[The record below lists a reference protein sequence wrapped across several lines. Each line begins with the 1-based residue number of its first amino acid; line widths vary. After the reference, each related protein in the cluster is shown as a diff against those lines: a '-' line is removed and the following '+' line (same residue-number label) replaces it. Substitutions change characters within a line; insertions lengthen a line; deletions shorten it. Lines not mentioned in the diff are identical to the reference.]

1 MLQPLPLYFPL
12 QFSASSEFLAL
23 GGRDCWENL
32 GNNCIRLAAVPF
44 HTLPTLPPKSF
55 RRVGARG
62 RGTFFK
68 RFPSPAEAASSES
81 LALGG
86 EGPFAKGPL
95 PQTPSPQNLRGKDRL
110 EMQGNNRIRLAAVPF
125 HTLPT
130 LPPKSFRRVG
140 ARGRGT
146 FFKRFPSPEKPSPAK
161 ILAEP
166 MFFRKAL
173 PRPPSQRHSNP

>member
-95 PQTPSPQNLRGKDRL
+95 PRKRPPPRNPHGFLRGLFAESRL
-110 EMQGNNRIRLAAVPF
+110 SA
-125 HTLPT
+125 TLI
-130 LPPKSFRRVG
+130 PKSG
-140 ARGRGT
+140 
-146 FFKRFPSPEKPSPAK
+146 SLS
-161 ILAEP
+161 
-166 MFFRKAL
+166 
-173 PRPPSQRHSNP
+173 RPPHPTVLPQAAKPLIGQNAPYTPPRFVNYKKIGEQPHSSCSRSPSTLSSSSP